1 MVSVFAG
8 MMKDINPLS
17 NARFVGRQF
26 LHLESV
32 DSTNSFCLADPD
44 IMLRPG
50 LVVYA
55 DRQLSGRGRMNRHWS
70 QGRGGHLFASFVIHP
85 ALPADLAPS
94 ITLCAGLAVHQTLS
108 GLGCKGLSLKW
119 PNDVLINGRK
129 VCGIL
134 CESRILSEKITVVAG
149 IGINI
154 SGDVYQFPPELRSR
168 VTTLEA
174 NGIRVDRDSLL
185 EGVTL
190 WFDRMLVDLHSV
202 SRRTALFR
210 QWEHISSSLGRM
222 VRFKEGEQE
231 KTGTVHGLDDFGRLM
246 VRDVDG
252 RLMTVVSGEVG
263 YAD

>member
-1 MVSVFAG
+1 
-8 MMKDINPLS
+8 MKDINPLS
-17 NARFVGRQF
+17 NARFVGREF
-26 LHLESV
+26 LHLDSV
-32 DSTNSFCLADPD
+32 DSTNSYCLADPD
-44 IMLRPG
+44 IMSRSG

-55 DRQLSGRGRMNRHWS
+55 DRQLSGRGRMGRHWS

-85 ALPADLAPS
+85 ALPADLVPS
-94 ITLCAGLAVHQTLS
+94 ITLCAGLAVYQALS
-108 GLGCKGLSLKW
+108 GFGCKGLSLKW
-119 PNDVLINGRK
+119 PNDVLISGRK

-134 CESRILSEKITVVAG
+134 CESRIVAEKITVVAG

-154 SGDVYQFPPELRSR
+154 SGSVYQFPSELRAC

-174 NGIRVDRDSLL
+174 NGIHVDRDSLL

-210 QWEHISSSLGRM
+210 QWEQVSSSLGRM
-222 VRFKEGEQE
+222 VRFKDGEQE
-231 KTGTVHGLDDFGRLM
+231 KTGVVHGLDDSGRLM
-246 VRDVDG
+246 VRDADG
-252 RLMTVVSGEVG
+252 WLVTVVSGEVR